1 MVMFQGLVG
10 FMPTFATVAAM
21 AALAG
26 LGSAVFHLQREFRAN
41 MSVGAQKTGSVAM
54 FMLGGNLSYA
64 VDLLLE
70 ALVMNRF
77 GAQCTWALLLIGLA
91 IVPFLNALTG
101 KAQQQANFG
110 NSADRKTVL
119 NALFTTIAIV
129 MLSPVMSLGAWSW
142 VF

>member
-1 MVMFQGLVG
+1 
-10 FMPTFATVAAM
+10 
-21 AALAG
+21 
-26 LGSAVFHLQREFRAN
+26 
-41 MSVGAQKTGSVAM
+41 M